1 MKRVL
6 ASVVPGI
13 LVLSVGFHGLT
24 AFAGESVKDTPLAV
38 STERAF
44 PNLEFNRPIVVTHA
58 GDATNRVFVAEQEG
72 IIKVF
77 KNDQETEEAT
87 VLKVPC
93 LTLRNTTERP
103 ETVNMGTNELVGDD
117 FKKLEGYLKNIIAG
131 NWKEGSIPPL
141 WDGKTAVRIINK
153 LIELYSPVPI
163 SVLINKVL

>member
-24 AFAGESVKDTPLAV
+24 AFAGESVKDIPLAV

-77 KNDQETEEAT
+77 KNDQEIEEAT
-87 VLKVPC
+87 VFLDGHF
-93 LTLRNTTERP
+93 TRREI
-103 ETVNMGTNELVGDD
+103 D
-117 FKKLEGYLKNIIAG
+117 FRSRDRRADQK
-131 NWKEGSIPPL
+131 
-141 WDGKTAVRIINK
+141 
-153 LIELYSPVPI
+153 
-163 SVLINKVL
+163 